1 LTEWRALPAGVF
13 IATNK
18 FTGTMPFT
26 ASSTNTLTGTFS
38 VFTIYP
44 FPNNLA
50 FPFPA
55 ADAVGTP
62 ASLPYIGFSPLGQ
75 LTTNRDE
82 YIPLDRGSVLYPVGS
97 GAVPATPIETP
108 AGNAVNDCN
117 IIHIDWLTARA
128 KIERNQQR

>member
-1 LTEWRALPAGVF
+1 MFTNLSPVSVF
-13 IATNK
+13 
-18 FTGTMPFT
+18 
-26 ASSTNTLTGTFS
+26 STNTLTGTFNM
-38 VFTIYP
+38 FTIYP

-55 ADAVGTP
+55 ADAVGPSGTSFRMP
-62 ASLPYIGFSPLGQ
+62 LPCIGFSPLGQ
-75 LTTNRDE
+75 LSTTTNSDAF
-82 YIPLDRGSVLYPVGS
+82 IPLDRGSVLYPAGS
-97 GAVPATPIETP
+97 GPVPATPIETP